1 MKIFVTPKL
10 PWRGRRSRHGPIPGN
25 APCNEFRAW
34 VFFVKTCSGVGP
46 LSRYFP
52 DGTIIMRQITTI
64 LFATTVFGL
73 AATLATA
80 QSTGPMKGMDGGSM
94 AGMSASDMKGMG
106 NQNMMAMNANM
117 AAMRKMHTAMMN
129 AKGSSADV
137 TFARKMLAHHQGAI
151 DMAQIEIKY
160 GADAEAKR
168 MAKQMIAE
176 QSKSKTEL
184 QAWLAAHGG

>member
-1 MKIFVTPKL
+1 
-10 PWRGRRSRHGPIPGN
+10 
-25 APCNEFRAW
+25 
-34 VFFVKTCSGVGP
+34 
-46 LSRYFP
+46 
-52 DGTIIMRQITTI
+52 MRQITTI
-64 LFATTVFGL
+64 LFAASVFGL
-73 AATLATA
+73 AATVATA
-80 QSTGPMKGMDGGSM
+80 QSSPGAMKGMGGGSM
-94 AGMSASDMKGMG
+94 AGMSASDMKGMD
-106 NQNMMAMNANM
+106 NQNMMAMNADM
-117 AAMRKMHTAMMN
+117 SAMRKMHTAMMS

-168 MAKQMIAE
+168 MAKKMIAD